1 MLIAEGAVAAQ
12 LNVPAEAKLLRSGSG
27 GACLVEYGG
36 ESAAVSALG
45 PEGVEP
51 LFTLDGTE
59 TQAFD
64 GTEEFF
70 LICADAEAAYG
81 LDETAVRL
89 RSSSGPTVPSRAA
102 PCAAS
107 PRLGTGTL

>member
-1 MLIAEGAVAAQ
+1 M
-12 LNVPAEAKLLRSGSG
+12 
-27 GACLVEYGG
+27 
-36 ESAAVSALG
+36 SALG

-81 LDETAVRL
+81 LDETGGKTPLIVWADCAVE
-89 RSSSGPTVPSRAA
+89 SSA
-102 PCAAS
+102 PAR
-107 PRLGTGTL
+107 PRPAWGRGLYDAQRRRPEPP